1 MVTPEMIASV
11 SVPGAFMFVC
21 AMCFPQI
28 RAAFADRLR
37 GRSGAGAA
45 EVATTVAE
53 VRALRGEIYA
63 LRSELAAVSR
73 ALPPAGTP
81 PGGRVGSG
89 N

>member
-1 MVTPEMIASV
+1 MVTPEMIASL

-28 RAAFADRLR
+28 RTAFADRLR
-37 GRSGAGAA
+37 GRSSPAAA
-45 EVATTVAE
+45 ELTTTVAE

-73 ALPPAGTP
+73 ALPPAGTA
-81 PGGRVGSG
+81 PGSRLGSG

>member
-1 MVTPEMIASV
+1 MIASL

-28 RAAFADRLR
+28 RTAFAERLR
-37 GRSGAGAA
+37 GRSGAGAT
-45 EVATTVAE
+45 EMATTVAE

-73 ALPPAGTP
+73 ALPATGAASGSRPGPGT
-81 PGGRVGSG
+81 
-89 N
+89 

>member
-1 MVTPEMIASV
+1 MVTPEMIASL

-28 RAAFADRLR
+28 RSAFADRLR
-37 GRSGAGAA
+37 GRSGASTT
-45 EVATTVAE
+45 EMATTVAE
-53 VRALRGEIYA
+53 VQALRGEIYA

-73 ALPPAGTP
+73 ALPPAGTA
-81 PGGRVGSG
+81 PGSSLASG